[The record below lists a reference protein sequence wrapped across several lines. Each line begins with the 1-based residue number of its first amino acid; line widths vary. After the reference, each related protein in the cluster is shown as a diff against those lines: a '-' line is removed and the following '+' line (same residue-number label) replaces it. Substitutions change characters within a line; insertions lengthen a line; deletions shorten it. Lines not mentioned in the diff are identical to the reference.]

1 MFEWFVA
8 SPNSWLIVLGFVLLI
23 SELIIV
29 WDEGFDSVLLG
40 INLIIGGLVGRFLE
54 GQEQIYFASW
64 VWALGIVGVLS
75 MVHVFFLRNW
85 IKRKL
90 ELKSIPSNVDALQG
104 ASGIVRH
111 AIAAGEAGQVE
122 IHGEI
127 WRAHSDKPIEV
138 DARIKAIRAEGV
150 TLWVEEIKDTPP
162 ESSHQTQSGD
172 A

>member
-1 MFEWFVA
+1 MFEWIA
-8 SPNSWLIVLGFVLLI
+8 SSPNIWLIALGFVLLI

-40 INLIIGGLVGRFLE
+40 INLIIGGLIGRFLE

-90 ELKSIPSNVDALQG
+90 ELKTIPSNIDALPG
-104 ASGIVRH
+104 ASGIVRR
-111 AIAAGEAGQVE
+111 AIVPGEAGQVE

-127 WRAHSDKPIEV
+127 WRAQANTPIKV
-138 DARIKAIRAEGV
+138 GAAIKVVRAEGV
-150 TLWVEEIKDTPP
+150 TLWVDAVESESEVSP
-162 ESSHQTQSGD
+162 E
-172 A
+172 